1 MKTLAQ
7 LAAASFLVGIYVGC
21 SPVKFS
27 LDEDKCKTAGENCV
41 VENNLYTFDDI
52 KEASAGKVDILIVN
66 DNSASMS
73 FEQKALA
80 NRFSGFIQALEARS
94 ADYRIAMTT
103 TDVHVDGDGNDPR
116 PINGAGTIQNGNLL
130 SFGGYAYLTKDISNR
145 VSLFNSTVVRPETR
159 QCEDFIANWIRN
171 NGVAST
177 ENSSEYA
184 RQYKANCP
192 SGDERGVYA
201 ATLAIQNNPSSF
213 IRKDAH
219 LAVIFLSD
227 EDVRSQLYYYS
238 GYGLANLDQ
247 PATLVSTFTS
257 KYGTGKGLSVH
268 AITVKD
274 SSCLAEQNN
283 QVLGNPAVE
292 ATRGFVQG
300 TFGTVYQTFTNQNW
314 GKSVSI
320 CSLNYTNEI
329 GAISTD
335 ILQRIDGITLNCSAP
350 IDLVVSAAPGSAA
363 ALPSWTRV
371 GKQIKFATTLTAGTK
386 VRVAYKCS
394 KLD

>member
-1 MKTLAQ
+1 MKSLMQ
-7 LAAASFLVGIYVGC
+7 FMAASFILGVYVGC

-27 LDEDKCKTAGENCV
+27 LDEDKCSSGDGCI
-41 VENNLYTFDDI
+41 VENNLYTFDEV
-52 KEASAGKVDILIVN
+52 KEPAIGKVDVLIVN

-73 FEQKALA
+73 FEQKGLA
-80 NRFSGFIQALEARS
+80 SRFQGFIQALEAKN

-103 TDVHVDGDGNDPR
+103 TDVHVSGDGNDPR
-116 PINGAGTIQNGNLL
+116 PINGNGTLQNGNLI
-130 SFGGYAYLTKDISNR
+130 SFGGYAYLTKAVSNR
-145 VSLFNSTVVRPETR
+145 VSLFNSAVVRPETA
-159 QCEDFIANWIRN
+159 QCESFIANWIRAY
-171 NGVAST
+171 GKDSVDS
-177 ENSSEYA
+177 SSEYA
-184 RQYKANCP
+184 RQYKVNCP

-201 ATLAIQNNPSSF
+201 ATLAIESNPSSF
-213 IRKDAH
+213 IRSDAH

-227 EDVRSQLYYYS
+227 EDVRSQLYNYAS
-238 GYGLANLDQ
+238 YGLANYDQ
-247 PATLVSTFTS
+247 PATLISKFQS
-257 KYGTGKGLSVH
+257 KYGTSKGLSVH

-274 SSCLAEQNN
+274 AACLAEQNN

-300 TFGTVYQTFTNQNW
+300 TYGSIYQTFPNRNW

-335 ILQRIDGITLNCSAP
+335 IMERSNSIALKCSAP
-350 IDLVVSAAPGSAA
+350 VDLVLSIAPGSSISTMPA
-363 ALPSWTRV
+363 WTRD
-371 GKQIKFATTLTAGTK
+371 GKLIKFSSVLPAGIK
-386 VRVAYKCS
+386 VRTTYKCS